1 MSVNKEKHEELAGKW
16 SPIVAECDARDIG
29 ESIDVW
35 CEKKGISKWK
45 LYYWKKALKN
55 SASAEHPCKTETAGQ
70 CLDITDALSDSG
82 ADPARRED
90 YPKYFESVTENH
102 PLRELSPVNDARP
115 SSCPSI
121 MIQSGSFHIYVGD
134 GVSEATLATV
144 LKAVPHD

>member
-70 CLDITDALSDSG
+70 CLDITDLCLHRHRLAYAYAALTV
-82 ADPARRED
+82 RLEQ
-90 YPKYFESVTENH
+90 KYFNNTNLPS
-102 PLRELSPVNDARP
+102 LRRGRGET
-115 SSCPSI
+115 
-121 MIQSGSFHIYVGD
+121 H
-134 GVSEATLATV
+134 
-144 LKAVPHD
+144 